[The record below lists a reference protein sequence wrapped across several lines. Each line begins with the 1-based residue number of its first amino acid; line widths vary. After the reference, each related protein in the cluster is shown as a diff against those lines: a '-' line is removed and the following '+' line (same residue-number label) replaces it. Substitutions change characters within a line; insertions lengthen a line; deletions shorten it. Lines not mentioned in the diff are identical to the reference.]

1 MAYSKD
7 ILIARTD
14 YDKLE
19 DEDFSLLFELGMPV
33 EAKRFKA
40 IYPGSVYGPTF
51 KDFTVECFGIID
63 NSAQVPSK
71 EFVNTVEFFRKSG
84 AREARQV
91 WRRRVSL
98 KYTNAVIEAIWNP
111 ENGTQI
117 AIVNIESTPL
127 EKRVAEIKK
136 LAEGLQLTLM
146 HVPQG
151 RHKLKSAEQVYKE
164 AVEFCTRFLI
174 ENGNLPTAN
183 QTARAVG
190 RSKSRFYEDLADC
203 GKSFNIVRAE
213 ASKRSLSQV
222 EDQEAT

>member
-1 MAYSKD
+1 
-7 ILIARTD
+7 
-14 YDKLE
+14 LE

-33 EAKRFKA
+33 EAKRFKT
-40 IYPGSVYGPTF
+40 IYPGSAYGPAF
-51 KDFTVECFGIID
+51 KDFTIEFFGVID

-71 EFVNTVEFFRKSG
+71 EFVNTVELFRKSG
-84 AREARQV
+84 AREAGQI
-91 WRRRVSL
+91 WRRRISL
-98 KYTNAVIEAIWNP
+98 KHTNAVIDAIWTP

-117 AIVNIESTPL
+117 AIVNIENTPL

-203 GKSFNIVRAE
+203 GQTFNNVRTEANKTE
-213 ASKRSLSQV
+213 ASTKRVKTSKSDKTV
-222 EDQEAT
+222 